1 MKRKELNVLLT
12 TDGVQKALI
21 VVFTEG
27 SIIVPVVFTEGSNS
41 FSLLAGLNR
50 TALGAS
56 RTSIPREA
64 IVPDFSVA
72 NLKL

>member
-27 SIIVPVVFTEGSNS
+27 SIIVVFTEGSNS
-41 FSLLAGLNR
+41 SLLAGLNR

>member
-27 SIIVPVVFTEGSNS
+27 SNS
-41 FSLLAGLNR
+41 SLLAGLNR